1 MERDKIISLI
11 WEDLKHNQLLNGL
24 DSIGLMDN
32 DKYLL
37 TLDKYIAQMMGYTN
51 IPDTWHNI
59 YQQTMLSTSPNHSK
73 SELHNLAKELFEQLK
88 DIEKR

>member
-37 TLDKYIAQMMGYTN
+37 SLDKYIAQMMGLY
-51 IPDTWHNI
+51 
-59 YQQTMLSTSPNHSK
+59 
-73 SELHNLAKELFEQLK
+73 
-88 DIEKR
+88 